1 MALDTSVPIDG
12 DGVTTGVRVSELA
25 DSIRDLRTD
34 LNAGGLDTLYAVSFA
49 TTWIARS
56 DWTNVHMGSS
66 TTKDADSNINHGLN
80 APLSDLLMKVLIS
93 TDGTDANSFELVD
106 MTHIVDGSGEIVRGV
121 IIDQVDSNNL
131 IIQTGVNGITSIAA
145 DGTANAIVSDDWFYK
160 IKAWKLG

>member
-1 MALDTSVPIDG
+1 MALDETVPIDG

-25 DSIRDLRTD
+25 GSIRTLRTD
-34 LNAGGLDTLYAVSFA
+34 INIILDGYDTG
-49 TTWIARS
+49 WIARS